1 MNKDQQIVCGQGP
14 VIRYW
19 AVGLSEDIRLFEE
32 KPVITRGP
40 SWDLICKK
48 HLVECPRMK
57 YLLDV
62 ASMSRICILVAEGT
76 FQEVQRDEDVS
87 YEQERKRRRKKRKN
101 I

>member
-1 MNKDQQIVCGQGP
+1 MNKDQQIVWGQGP
-14 VIRYW
+14 EIRYW
-19 AVGLSEDIRLFEE
+19 AVGLSEDI
-32 KPVITRGP
+32 KPIITRGL
-40 SWDLICKK
+40 SWDIICKK